1 MTCSSQVNHLWST
14 PSSPASAP
22 AGAATGTSLGRLSG
36 TLTRAKWS
44 SPLPSRTSTPRL
56 WLMLEMC
63 GKGRPGSKASGVST
77 GKTWSS

>member
-1 MTCSSQVNHLWST
+1 MTCSSHVNHWCVT
-14 PSSPASAP
+14 PSSAAAAS
-22 AGAATGTSLGRLSG
+22 AGAATGTRRGRESG

-44 SPLPSRTSTPRL
+44 SPWPSRTSTPRL

-63 GKGRPGSKASGVST
+63 GNGRPGSNASGVST